1 MCFYNVLISDV
12 KHTNNLTVQ
21 ADYYVCPFFL
31 AMPEKYFTML
41 KTNKVDPKL
50 WIDELFR
57 NHDFISDIQRKLT
70 EAANPATENL
80 TENPMVA
87 ILQVSWFTNKFVRLI
102 SYTRVET
109 S

>member
-1 MCFYNVLISDV
+1 LCFYNVLISDV

-50 WIDELFR
+50 WIDELF
-57 NHDFISDIQRKLT
+57 
-70 EAANPATENL
+70 
-80 TENPMVA
+80 
-87 ILQVSWFTNKFVRLI
+87 
-102 SYTRVET
+102 
-109 S
+109 